1 MLSLDHPKEIKSTGD
16 LTRLFFQC
24 LSITCVDIF
33 VMISGWFGIN
43 PSIKGFLKFIFQ
55 WLFFSIGIYTTMAF
69 MGRIPFNANG
79 ILNCF
84 MVNQGG
90 YWFIC
95 SYSILY
101 FLSPI
106 LNAGAKNIKRK
117 EYKWIL
123 ISFYTFIFI
132 YSWCFLQVEFVHG
145 YSAICFIGLYMLS
158 RYLRIHQPSFANHS
172 KNIYLFTFLSIVI
185 ISSIILGIAIHL
197 HRGGIPTRMSMF
209 YETPTTIL
217 AAMAIIIYFSK
228 IEFKS
233 RFVNWIASSCFA
245 VYLFHTNYLILDE
258 YTNIVR
264 KLFDSHNGVI
274 ALLYIGSFIF
284 VVFVISIIIDQPR
297 KLIWNFIRE
306 QIDKKI
312 KRH

>member
-1 MLSLDHPKEIKSTGD
+1 MLFNKGYVFFINQVMNIMNIINKKERESNFELLRIIAMLLVLIVHADMLSLELPKEIKSAGD

-43 PSIKGFLKFIFQ
+43 SSIKGFLKFIFQ

-84 MVNQGG
+84 MINQGG

-106 LNAGAKNIKRK
+106 LNAGAMIINKK

-132 YSWCFLQVEFVHG
+132 YS
-145 YSAICFIGLYMLS
+145 
-158 RYLRIHQPSFANHS
+158 
-172 KNIYLFTFLSIVI
+172 
-185 ISSIILGIAIHL
+185 
-197 HRGGIPTRMSMF
+197 
-209 YETPTTIL
+209 
-217 AAMAIIIYFSK
+217 
-228 IEFKS
+228 
-233 RFVNWIASSCFA
+233 
-245 VYLFHTNYLILDE
+245 
-258 YTNIVR
+258 
-264 KLFDSHNGVI
+264 
-274 ALLYIGSFIF
+274 
-284 VVFVISIIIDQPR
+284 
-297 KLIWNFIRE
+297 
-306 QIDKKI
+306 
-312 KRH
+312 